1 MATEHETY
9 EAYVT
14 EDNKIGITLTKKE
27 YEKMT
32 GKGVP
37 DGFRLKIT
45 ENKSENSSKKPE
57 RTILGCPESEYSAEE
72 REALRDYYDD
82 LD

>member
-1 MATEHETY
+1 MTTEHETY
-9 EAYVT
+9 KAYVT

-32 GKGVP
+32 RKGVP
-37 DGFRLKIT
+37 DSFRLKIT
-45 ENKSENSSKKPE
+45 ENKSESSSQKPE
-57 RTILGCPESEYSAEE
+57 RTIAGYPESEYSAEE